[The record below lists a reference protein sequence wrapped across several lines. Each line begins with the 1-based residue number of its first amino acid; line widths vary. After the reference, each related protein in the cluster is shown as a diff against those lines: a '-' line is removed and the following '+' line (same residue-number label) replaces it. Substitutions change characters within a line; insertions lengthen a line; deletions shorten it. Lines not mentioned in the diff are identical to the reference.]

1 LKLVGSHLGGGICEM
16 IGRMDY
22 AYNLQDEAYFLGPYS
37 PMLIKHPP
45 SHYLKMMYLESTCYH
60 PPAARC
66 GFETVGA
73 DHFIFGTDA
82 PPLKVLKKQGVEVI
96 KKLNLPP
103 ADERKVY
110 YENAKRLLK
119 I

>member
-1 LKLVGSHLGGGICEM
+1 
-16 IGRMDY
+16 
-22 AYNLQDEAYFLGPYS
+22 
-37 PMLIKHPP
+37 MLIKYPP

-66 GFETVGA
+66 GFETV